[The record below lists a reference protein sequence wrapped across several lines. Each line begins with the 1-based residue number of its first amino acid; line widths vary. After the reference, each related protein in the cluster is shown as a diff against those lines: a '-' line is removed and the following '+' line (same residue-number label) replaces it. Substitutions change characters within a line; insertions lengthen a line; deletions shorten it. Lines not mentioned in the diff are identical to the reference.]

1 MTNRLTVERSTT
13 ELLRNIVLL
22 YQNFSEY
29 EKFFITGGLYCT
41 EGLVRNR
48 GFAGPAPLPLP

>member
-29 EKFFITGGLYCT
+29 EKIFITGGLYCT
-41 EGLVRNR
+41 EGLVRRR
-48 GFAGPAPLPLP
+48 GFAGRSMY